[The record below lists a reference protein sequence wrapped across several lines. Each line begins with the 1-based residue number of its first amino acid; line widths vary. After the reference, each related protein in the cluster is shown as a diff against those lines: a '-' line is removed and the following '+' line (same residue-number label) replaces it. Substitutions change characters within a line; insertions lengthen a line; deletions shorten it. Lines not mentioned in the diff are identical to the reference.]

1 MIEQD
6 ISTMANETI
15 SRPTIIVDIK
25 PTFMESDGEIT
36 LSNFATTGI
45 ADGEI
50 INVDVS
56 GNLVDATVTNN
67 IAKFISGEE
76 TFAGLPQSL

>member
-56 GNLVDATVTNN
+56 GNSVDATVTNN
-67 IAKFISGEE
+67 IAEFISGEE